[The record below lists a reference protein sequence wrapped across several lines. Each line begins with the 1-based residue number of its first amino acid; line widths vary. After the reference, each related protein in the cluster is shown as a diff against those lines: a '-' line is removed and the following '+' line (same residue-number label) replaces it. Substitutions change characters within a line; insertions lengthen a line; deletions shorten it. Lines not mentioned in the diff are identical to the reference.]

1 MPSDQDGRQTRAGA
15 GTRRAQRIDTVW
27 GELLFEPVERPGA
40 PTGEAGRRADGTPDA
55 EAGART
61 GTWGDAAEV
70 RADRVPLREPGGD
83 GSRGAGAAGA
93 SPRAQTAPP
102 GDGAALRA
110 RAEAHAAARSLTAS
124 GRPRA
129 DRAAQF
135 MPFAALR
142 GYYELVREQQ
152 RVREPRHELTDEEA
166 LALSRTATR
175 VRPGM
180 LVRVTYYDVDAYVTL
195 TGCVARIEPDLRRL
209 TVIKTPVPFDDIRA
223 LEVIE
228 A

>member
-1 MPSDQDGRQTRAGA
+1 MGRCGGGTRGPSPSAGA
-15 GTRRAQRIDTVW
+15 GRRRQPRGGGGGRVS
-27 GELLFEPVERPGA
+27 
-40 PTGEAGRRADGTPDA
+40 TGPDCA
-55 EAGART
+55 
-61 GTWGDAAEV
+61 
-70 RADRVPLREPGGD
+70 
-83 GSRGAGAAGA
+83 SR
-93 SPRAQTAPP
+93 
-102 GDGAALRA
+102 DGAALRA

-129 DRAAQF
+129 DRDSEIGAS
-135 MPFAALR
+135 FAALR

-166 LALSRTATR
+166 LALSRTAAR